1 MLFSSAK
8 RVVICYCSCRKLIQL
23 GVDLI
28 SFAQSGGDGY
38 ANIVL
43 FCIFLLTQG
52 QTFLCYM
59 RVGHLG
65 FLAYGFLVEN
75 ILAALSPCHFFK
87 KTYYFLI
94 LNILGVRHC
103 LCMKFVK
110 LAFIIQIFK
119 SYSQMYHPFYQI
131 FFFFFTIPAR

>member
-103 LCMKFVK
+103 LCM
-110 LAFIIQIFK
+110 L
-119 SYSQMYHPFYQI
+119 QMLSSNL
-131 FFFFFTIPAR
+131 